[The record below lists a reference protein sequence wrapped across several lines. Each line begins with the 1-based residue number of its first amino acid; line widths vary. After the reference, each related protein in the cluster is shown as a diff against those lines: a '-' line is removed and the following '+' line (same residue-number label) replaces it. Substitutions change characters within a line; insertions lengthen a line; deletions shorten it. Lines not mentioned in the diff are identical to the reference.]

1 MKTTAGC
8 RPVCVESATYGLV
21 LAVSLIL
28 LSGCAAH
35 TGATSPLASHKP
47 DVSPVLVADA
57 SLKTTPSA
65 EPALE
70 VSPEEP
76 FDPFAKAGEEAVEEY
91 DPWEPLNTKFF
102 EFNRQLDRWVLK
114 PVAKGYNYVVPNIV
128 QVGVSNI
135 FYNSRATPRF
145 MNNMF
150 QGKFKGAGI
159 EVGDFSLIRL
169 LGSADFSMW
178 LNG

>member
-1 MKTTAGC
+1 MKTKAGC
-8 RPVCVESATYGLV
+8 RPVCVEGREYGLV
-21 LAVSLIL
+21 FAISLIL

-35 TGATSPLASHKP
+35 TGATSSLTSHKQNT
-47 DVSPVLVADA
+47 SPVLIADA
-57 SLKTTPSA
+57 SHNTTPSA
-65 EPALE
+65 EPARE

-159 EVGDFSLIRL
+159 EVGRFLINTTV
-169 LGSADFSMW
+169 GIGGFFDS
-178 LNG
+178 NTY